1 MKKRDCADCL
11 YFIDLRCA
19 HVDGTRGGWQ
29 HVKCP
34 HWRPRPTDKL
44 SLGLRRLV
52 DEAKEVEK

>member
-19 HVDGTRGGWQ
+19 HVDGTRCGLQ
-29 HVKCP
+29 HVKRP

-44 SLGLRRLV
+44 SPGLRRLV